1 MEVRWKAIVPHCRA
15 LLCWR
20 SSIRSLVMF
29 PSSSSTRSQ
38 VRSGLLSGL
47 LAITSAAGLAHSGEI
62 EASPDA
68 QQKQAMSMAMD
79 LSMAFEYASET
90 IESSVVHIITESENR
105 RGFRQRTGL
114 GSGVVADERG
124 YILTNAHV
132 VEAGSIISVRLSDGR
147 EMEADLIGTF
157 AETDVAVLKIEAEGL
172 VAAEFG
178 DSEGLRVGE
187 WVLAVGSPFGF
198 QQSVTAGIVSAKGR
212 GSMSTSAGGEQP
224 GLQRFQEFIQ
234 TDAAINP
241 GNSGGPLVDLHGRVI
256 GINTAILSRSGGN
269 NGLGFAIPIDIAG
282 SVMER
287 IIDTGRVDRGWFG
300 VGMGELT
307 PLDAYTLGI
316 DGGVVLSSVAPNGP
330 AENAGLREGDIV
342 VTLGGRATE
351 NVVRMAN
358 AIMLAKP
365 GQPVDVEYYRDGS
378 IHRARATL
386 QDRDKQRAIAFGGA
400 FIEEL
405 GVSMVPDEKTW
416 TRRGR
421 VIDQLDGFQVLEIQ
435 PNSPAELAGLEPG
448 DFVYEVDGKSFEDA
462 SQLDGFL
469 STANYDRGVRLKVIR
484 KNARGYI
491 DLKK

>member
-1 MEVRWKAIVPHCRA
+1 MLSSIFCAGSRT
-15 LLCWR
+15 R
-20 SSIRSLVMF
+20 SSARSIA
-29 PSSSSTRSQ
+29 
-38 VRSGLLSGL
+38 LSGL
-47 LAITSAAGLAHSGEI
+47 LAIAGAAGLAQSSEI
-62 EASPDA
+62 EGPPDA

-114 GSGVVADERG
+114 GSGVIADERG

-147 EMEADLIGTF
+147 EMDAELIGTF

-212 GSMSTSAGGEQP
+212 GSMSMSPGEEQP
-224 GLQRFQEFIQ
+224 GFQRFQEFIQ

-287 IIDTGRVDRGWFG
+287 IIETGRVDRGWFG

-307 PLDAYTLGI
+307 PLDAYNLGI
-316 DGGVVLSSVAPNGP
+316 EGGVVLNSVALDGP
-330 AENAGLREGDIV
+330 ASNAGLSEGDIV
-342 VTLGGRATE
+342 VALGGRATE
-351 NVVRMAN
+351 NLVRMGN

-365 GQPVDVEYYRDGS
+365 GQPVEVEYYRDGTKR
-378 IHRARATL
+378 HARATL
-386 QDRDKQRAIAFGGA
+386 QDRDKQRALAYGGA

-416 TRRGR
+416 TQRGR
-421 VIDQLDGFQVLEIQ
+421 VVDRIEGFQVFEVQ
-435 PNSPAELAGLEPG
+435 PNSPAELAGLERG
-448 DFVYEVDGKSFEDA
+448 DFVYEIDGRSFEDA
-462 SQLDGFL
+462 SQLNGFL

>member
-1 MEVRWKAIVPHCRA
+1 MSQRE
-15 LLCWR
+15 
-20 SSIRSLVMF
+20 SLKK
-29 PSSSSTRSQ
+29 SN
-38 VRSGLLSGL
+38 
-47 LAITSAAGLAHSGEI
+47 AHSI
-62 EASPDA
+62 HSILATSMIALAASAGIAHASGTGAAPDD

-79 LSMAFEYASET
+79 LSMAFEYASDT

-114 GSGVVADERG
+114 GSGVIADERG

-132 VEAGSIISVRLSDGR
+132 VEAGPIISVRLSDGR
-147 EMEADLIGTF
+147 EMDAELIGTF

-212 GSMSTSAGGEQP
+212 GSMNMSPGEEQP
-224 GLQRFQEFIQ
+224 GFQRFQEFIQ

-287 IIDTGRVDRGWFG
+287 IIETGRVDRGWFG
-300 VGMGELT
+300 VAMEDLE
-307 PLDAYTLGI
+307 PVDAYTLGI
-316 DGGVVLSSVAPNGP
+316 EGGVVLSRVSEDGP
-330 AENAGLREGDIV
+330 AQAAGLRTGDIV
-342 VTLGGRATE
+342 VTLGGRSTE
-351 NVVRMAN
+351 NLVRMGN

-365 GQPVDVEYYRDGS
+365 GEPVDVEYYRDGS
-378 IHRARATL
+378 KRRARATL
-386 QDRDKQRAIAFGGA
+386 QDRDKQRALAFGGA

-416 TRRGR
+416 TQRGR
-421 VIDQLDGFQVLEIQ
+421 VVDRIEGFQVFEVQ
-435 PNSPAELAGLEPG
+435 PNSPAEIAGLERG
-448 DFVYEVDGKSFEDA
+448 DFVYEVDGRSFEDA
-462 SQLDGFL
+462 DQLNGFL

-484 KNARGYI
+484 RNARGYI